1 MRAKDLAVTCRQLA
15 TFVVISMPMLT
26 FSPAGYADDPMPSRT
41 YDANYEQVY
50 EAAKLAFSN
59 SGMSMVKEETGY
71 LEAFAP
77 NRGATSPANV
87 GIFVAGLGPNQTEVR
102 FDERLQ
108 R

>member
-1 MRAKDLAVTCRQLA
+1 
-15 TFVVISMPMLT
+15 
-26 FSPAGYADDPMPSRT
+26 
-41 YDANYEQVY
+41 
-50 EAAKLAFSN
+50 
-59 SGMSMVKEETGY
+59 MVKAETGY